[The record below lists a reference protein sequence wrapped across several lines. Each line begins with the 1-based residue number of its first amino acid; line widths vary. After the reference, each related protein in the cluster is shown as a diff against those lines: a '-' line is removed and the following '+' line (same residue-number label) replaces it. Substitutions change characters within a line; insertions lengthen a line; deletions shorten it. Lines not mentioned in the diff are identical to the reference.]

1 MTQIGDFGFTT
12 VVANNLPNGTV
23 TGYAEAFCP
32 GESFPYVPPSGWIVQ
47 SCTYVG
53 MGVDGSCSSCGCSEI
68 TCSPVSTSTT
78 PTTTTTSSVVSVLAT
93 TTSTTATTS
102 VIAAPS
108 QPTTCTVSGSAQS
121 SFCDGVN
128 YFVCTSGTW
137 DFSQANSTQ
146 CGYVT
151 PAATTPTTPIPATT
165 PTTTTQTPA
174 SPTTTSVCS
183 ENTQQC
189 SGTTLFICSN
199 GGWIDV
205 EQNSPSCGYVAP
217 GTGTGSSPGAGTN
230 QGSTTFGID
239 TTTLMYIGLGAVA
252 ILGLA
257 MIMGGRKRGSS
268 PPPAAPST
276 PK

>member
-1 MTQIGDFGFTT
+1 MLFVLRMFRNHLFPGIHIDYTHNNDNIFGCFSTCNNNFDNRNNIG
-12 VVANNLPNGTV
+12 N
-23 TGYAEAFCP
+23 
-32 GESFPYVPPSGWIVQ
+32 
-47 SCTYVG
+47 SC
-53 MGVDGSCSSCGCSEI
+53 
-68 TCSPVSTSTT
+68 
-78 PTTTTTSSVVSVLAT
+78 
-93 TTSTTATTS
+93 
-102 VIAAPS
+102 PS

-137 DFSQANSTQ
+137 ALSQANSTQ

-217 GTGTGSSPGAGTN
+217 GAGTGSSPGAGTN

-257 MIMGGRKRGSS
+257 ALMGGRKRGSS